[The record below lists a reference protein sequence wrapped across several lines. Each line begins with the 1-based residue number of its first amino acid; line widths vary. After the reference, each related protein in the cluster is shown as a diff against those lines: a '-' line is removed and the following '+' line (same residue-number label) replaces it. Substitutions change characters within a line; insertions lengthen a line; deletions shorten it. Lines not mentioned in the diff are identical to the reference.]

1 MRIWAAS
8 LRISDFEKRACHMFE
23 VKKFHDISVVGIDG
37 ELSSEN
43 AHVFDG
49 VLNSLSK
56 CDQLNVVLNFAGLK
70 HLDYKLVQRIAERII
85 EFQCDGGDLK
95 MAAANGYV
103 RRILEAMGLDEEIY
117 ASVEEA
123 LLSFVSDVPDGELQ

>member
-1 MRIWAAS
+1 M
-8 LRISDFEKRACHMFE
+8 RISDFEKRASHMFE

-37 ELSSEN
+37 ELSSDN

-56 CDQLNVVLNFAGLK
+56 CDQLNVVLNFSGLK
-70 HLDYKLVQRIAERII
+70 HIDYKLVQRIAERII

-103 RRILEAMGLDEEIY
+103 RRILEAMGLDEEVY